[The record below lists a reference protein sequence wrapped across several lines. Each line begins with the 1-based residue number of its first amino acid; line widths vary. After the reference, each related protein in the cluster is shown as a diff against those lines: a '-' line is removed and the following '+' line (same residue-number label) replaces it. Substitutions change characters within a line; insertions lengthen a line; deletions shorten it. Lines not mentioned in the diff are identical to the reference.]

1 MLTWRSDLIYF
12 CVFSR
17 DDSVAIMFG
26 RPLAPTWGITL
37 VRVTMGIILIV
48 ASWEKFNAG
57 GLFGFSA
64 GIANFGL
71 PLPQFFGPFITL
83 LELIG
88 GILMLVGFGARWVA
102 LLFICEFAV
111 NVFVLKMQRPP
122 PFGGWDSMRIDLM
135 MLATEIAVVLVGPG
149 QLALENLL
157 LRRRGASSM
166 QTATQYR

>member
-1 MLTWRSDLIYF
+1 M
-12 CVFSR
+12 
-17 DDSVAIMFG
+17 MFG
-26 RPLAPTWGITL
+26 RPLAPTWGITV

-83 LELIG
+83 LELVG
-88 GILMLVGFGARWVA
+88 GFLMLVGFGARWVG

-111 NVFVLKMQRPP
+111 NVFILKIPRQP

-135 MLATEIAVVLVGPG
+135 MLAAAIAIVLVGPG
-149 QLALENLL
+149 ELALESLM
-157 LRRRGASSM
+157 LRRRGARSM
-166 QTATQYR
+166 QTATQSR

>member
-1 MLTWRSDLIYF
+1 MNR
-12 CVFSR
+12 
-17 DDSVAIMFG
+17 
-26 RPLAPTWGITL
+26 RPLAPTWGITVL
-37 VRVTMGIILIV
+37 RVTMGVILIV
-48 ASWEKFNAG
+48 ASWEKFNAA

-88 GILMLVGFGARWVA
+88 GILILTGFGARWVA
-102 LLFICEFAV
+102 VLFVCEFAV
-111 NVFVLKMQRPP
+111 NVFILKVPRQP

-135 MLATEIAVVLVGPG
+135 MLATAIALVLVGPG
-149 QLALENLL
+149 EFALEHLV
-157 LRRRGASSM
+157 LRRRSARSM